1 MYIEMSEESAAMHTT
16 GDSGDSKEL
25 SVNLLAEKPLIHC
38 SQESA

>member
-1 MYIEMSEESAAMHTT
+1 MYIEMSEESAAMAQRW
-16 GDSGDSKEL
+16 GNSEKL